1 MPHDQRPRDQEARD
15 RIGGSLDENLF
26 IEAGAGTGKTTALVG
41 RMVALVVD
49 EGVAVEGIAAITFTE
64 RAAAELGDRF
74 RRQLEDVARQD
85 PDPVRRRR
93 ADVALTDVD
102 LASLSTLHGFARRL
116 LTEHPLEAGL
126 PTGFDLLDDVS
137 SQLAFDDRWD
147 EIQRSLLDDDDLAR
161 TILLADALDIRLT
174 LSLIHI

>member
-1 MPHDQRPRDQEARD
+1 MTDPMPQDQRPRDQEARD

-74 RRQLEDVARQD
+74 RFGRDQPPFGHGTCSEVKSVVGRSMQRKCPSRLSGASFPQATHFRQ
-85 PDPVRRRR
+85 
-93 ADVALTDVD
+93 
-102 LASLSTLHGFARRL
+102 HK
-116 LTEHPLEAGL
+116 
-126 PTGFDLLDDVS
+126 
-137 SQLAFDDRWD
+137 
-147 EIQRSLLDDDDLAR
+147 
-161 TILLADALDIRLT
+161 
-174 LSLIHI
+174 